1 MGVER
6 LTKREA
12 VGLFGGEKWEKALNR
27 LIQLSKGAPI
37 RLISGAQL
45 LVRGAARLA
54 ITTCA
59 GVVKSYR
66 IILTQVG
73 VGFIPCPLFYLDSN
87 FLSIFLKLR

>member
-45 LVRGAARLA
+45 LVREADGETSYEIRGTEDQVRIAWDHTGGRQQF
-54 ITTCA
+54 A
-59 GVVKSYR
+59 G
-66 IILTQVG
+66 
-73 VGFIPCPLFYLDSN
+73 PPD
-87 FLSIFLKLR
+87 